1 VSQGFLYVWSPLL
14 LTIATC
20 FATVYALGMHR
31 ETPSLGRI
39 PAWLLLADV
48 GIFALAWLLIALAPD
63 VTTSNGVCKGLEG
76 FDAFY
81 LFVFGSAVVGGA
93 GWGTAGLRR
102 DAGYARL
109 VSYAAV
115 AIVIPYAIVVRAV
128 FATACTWN

>member
-1 VSQGFLYVWSPLL
+1 MIRERRSSPLQR
-14 LTIATC
+14 A
-20 FATVYALGMHR
+20 
-31 ETPSLGRI
+31 PSS
-39 PAWLLLADV
+39 ADV

-63 VTTSNGVCKGLEG
+63 VTTSNGVCKDLEG

-81 LFVFGSAVVGGA
+81 VFVFGSAVVGGVA
-93 GWGTAGLRR
+93 WERPAFAATRAMR
-102 DAGYARL
+102 ARL